1 VESDARC
8 VWAMAGKGSSTTRKV
23 ATKLAIRRTIFIG
36 ISPQRL
42 PISGHFWTAPI
53 YPNPPKAPRT
63 DDVTGRG
70 RGGETRDGNASPG
83 TLRFTTRKH
92 QPQYEAPNCDP
103 LHCGLLAL
111 GVVPRVRDG
120 HPNAGGPNEPHHANR
135 RYPPSDRDWPRC
147 NCASPVRNSELLLNR
162 LARGRE
168 PLAEGSRPVELTAE
182 NDD

>member
-70 RGGETRDGNASPG
+70 RGGETRDG
-83 TLRFTTRKH
+83 K
-92 QPQYEAPNCDP
+92 C
-103 LHCGLLAL
+103 
-111 GVVPRVRDG
+111 
-120 HPNAGGPNEPHHANR
+120 
-135 RYPPSDRDWPRC
+135 
-147 NCASPVRNSELLLNR
+147 
-162 LARGRE
+162 LARHAALHNPE
-168 PLAEGSRPVELTAE
+168 ALASI
-182 NDD
+182 